1 MRALTARM
9 QLAHSRATITPV
21 EEAAA
26 QSPLR
31 NLKSLFPT
39 TALPKG
45 TPLDIILVAPSGSP
59 SHPRTLIFRDMGLV
73 ENDWVAEEFVLAYFE
88 GNGISPPVRSFC
100 PVFGDLIADNFLH
113 S

>member
-9 QLAHSRATITPV
+9 QLAHARATITPE
-21 EEAAA
+21 EEAGA

-31 NLKSLFPT
+31 KLKSLFPT
-39 TALPKG
+39 TALPKR
-45 TPLDIILVAPSGSP
+45 TPLDIILTAPTGSP
-59 SHPRTLIFRDMGLV
+59 SRPRTLFLRELGSV

-88 GNGISPPVRSFC
+88 GDGISPPVRGFYRTIDEL
-100 PVFGDLIADNFLH
+100 VVDNSLH